1 MKRLTTCVV
10 LLWIAGCGSAAI
22 KENTDA
28 QDASTPGKEAAP
40 AQTEAE
46 LDKAIVDSSEAIRLD
61 PTDPLAYFN
70 RGRAY
75 DSRGAYYK
83 ANLGSSGR
91 QKQQDDYNKA
101 VADFTEAI
109 QLNPDYAG
117 AYRHRGNAHYYES
130 EHDKAIADFSEAI
143 RIKPEDV
150 LTHLL
155 RGFAYAYKHQFDK
168 AIADYSEAIRLDPA
182 HAVAYYNRG
191 LAYRARGDKV
201 KAEADGARAR
211 ELGFKD

>member
-143 RIKPEDV
+143 RIEPENPASYYS
-150 LTHLL
+150 
-155 RGFAYAYKHQFDK
+155 RGVKYSRLGKYKRAVTDF
-168 AIADYSEAIRLDPA
+168 SEAIRLETTNPLVYLLRGYVYHEQGEAEKAKADFEVA
-182 HAVAYYNRG
+182 HSMG
-191 LAYRARGDKV
+191 LVR
-201 KAEADGARAR
+201 
-211 ELGFKD
+211 